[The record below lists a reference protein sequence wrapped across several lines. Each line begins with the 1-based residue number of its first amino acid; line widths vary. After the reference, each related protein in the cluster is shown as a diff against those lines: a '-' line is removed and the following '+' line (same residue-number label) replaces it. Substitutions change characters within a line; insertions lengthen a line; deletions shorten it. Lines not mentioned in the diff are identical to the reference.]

1 MALISFIGSIFLIV
15 LIIGILM
22 GNLNIV
28 KVTFVLYVGSKVLES
43 IIWRCPR
50 CKSKLP
56 NEPTNALSKCLYCKY
71 ELI

>member
-1 MALISFIGSIFLIV
+1 
-15 LIIGILM
+15 M

-56 NEPTNALSKCLYCKY
+56 NGPTNALSKCLYCKY